1 MPLTPSDLQIA
12 FRNSDFVRHF
22 FFYPQIGS
30 TNDKAKELAA
40 AGAEEGTVVV
50 ADAQTAGRGRGDH
63 TWYSPAG
70 LGVYASVILRP
81 GCPPEAAFGPHV
93 AASLAAAEAVE
104 SLHIQGTVGIKWPN
118 DLVAE
123 GRKLAGILSEVGFQ
137 GGRLDWHVAGIGI
150 NVNHTRTDFP
160 PEIRE
165 RAVSLRE
172 LCHRKLDRAGVLV
185 RIMQGFSRWYD
196 RFLADGMPALL
207 PEWRRRSAILGR
219 VVRVETAGEGY
230 QGTAIALEED
240 GALRIRL
247 ESGAEE
253 ILRAAD
259 VHLVQY
265 R

>member
-1 MPLTPSDLQIA
+1 MPLSATDLQIA

-22 FFYPQIGS
+22 YFYPQIGS
-30 TNDKAKELAA
+30 TNDKAKELAV
-40 AGAEEGTVVV
+40 AGVEEGTIVI
-50 ADAQTAGRGRGDH
+50 ADAQTAGRGRGEH
-63 TWYSPAG
+63 NWYSPAG
-70 LGVYASVILRP
+70 LGIYVSVVLRP
-81 GCPPEAAFGPHV
+81 RCPAESAFGPHI
-93 AASLAAAEAVE
+93 AASLAAADAVE

-123 GRKLAGILSEVGFQ
+123 GGKLAGILSEVGIQ
-137 GGRLDWHVAGIGI
+137 GGRVDWHVAGIGI

-172 LCHRKLDRAGVLV
+172 LCHRRLDRAGVLV
-185 RIMQGFSRWYD
+185 RIMQGFSRWYE
-196 RFLADGMPALL
+196 RFQVDGLPALL

-230 QGTAIALEED
+230 LGTAVELEED

-253 ILRAAD
+253 VLRAAD